1 MSTSRSSQKDK
12 AETNAPD
19 PGHVG
24 DLLARAA
31 DAFPRIWAARQ
42 NDRAALLLAVAQAL
56 MALAR
61 LLTNPRDP
69 APPAPD
75 AHSSAPAPE

>member
-1 MSTSRSSQKDK
+1 MSTSRSSPKDK

-24 DLLARAA
+24 DLLAAAA
-31 DAFPRIWAARQ
+31 DAFPRIFDARRGQ
-42 NDRAALLLAVAQAL
+42 RADLLLCVAQAL

-61 LLTNPRDP
+61 LMTNPRDP
-69 APPAPD
+69 APAAPD
-75 AHSSAPAPE
+75 VPHAPAPPD